1 MPNRR
6 LPGTDFRLVNL
17 GVDLGG
23 TNLRWVLTT
32 SAGRAVKTFQGPAVP
47 PNQLPGRLRN
57 SLPPLGRKSIQ
68 HLIIGSKGV
77 WALPERRALQRRCRG
92 LAQRVTVLS
101 DVELAFWTS
110 VGRRTES
117 GLYLAVGTGSL
128 ALGRTPAGRWVRA
141 GGLGP
146 RLGDEG
152 SGFWIGREYLRRVK
166 GKSASDLRR
175 LSSTPEAVRQTAAL
189 ARRVAFGAPTD
200 SRYRSILRDAQE
212 QLVRLVEEAARPWGN
227 RRGLRLGGGGAVYEN
242 ADFRSG
248 FWRRL
253 RQKWPGRF
261 IPAAPARDVARRAAR
276 DAERL
281 AQRAPRSVPPRRL
294 AKK

>member
-1 MPNRR
+1 MKA
-6 LPGTDFRLVNL
+6 FR
-17 GVDLGG
+17 
-23 TNLRWVLTT
+23 
-32 SAGRAVKTFQGPAVP
+32 GPAVP
-47 PNQLPGRLRN
+47 PQKLPARLRK
-57 SLPPLGRKSIQ
+57 SLPPVGRRSIR

-77 WALPERRALQRRCRG
+77 WTLPERRDLQRRCRD
-92 LAQRVTVLS
+92 LAARVTVLS

-110 VGRRTES
+110 VGRQSES

-166 GKSASDLRR
+166 GKSESDLCR
-175 LSSTPEAVRQTAAL
+175 LSSTPKAVRRTAAL
-189 ARRVAFGAPTD
+189 ARRVALGARTD
-200 SRYRSILRDAQE
+200 LRCRLILRDAQE
-212 QLVRLVEEAARPWGN
+212 QLVRLVEEAARPWG
-227 RRGLRLGGGGAVYEN
+227 RRGRLRLGGGGAVYEN
-242 ADFRSG
+242 AYFREG

-253 RQKWPGRF
+253 RQKRPGRF
-261 IPAAPARDVARRAAR
+261 IPAAPARDVARGAAR